1 MPNAVSGRVVKT
13 RTRTPG
19 RPTVG
24 RSNSTPSLRPIQFR
38 CIVSTRSGQP
48 GRRSHQASSSSA
60 YAVILKNQPSIS
72 RGVTS
77 ELHRQQRPSSTCSLA
92 RTVWQDGYH
101 LTVGR
106 FGTWV
111 TRNGSGS
118 SMASCIY
125 ASISTNVYRSLDI
138 IGLEFYMVSWQEQQR
153 GGGGAES
160 PNPLPRRLLLHAE
173 QIEGFIRLLHGVR
186 VLPVLVQRLGLV
198 QHRHGLLHLVAL
210 RVHRRRRVAPLLDE
224 RGAHVRRRRAG
235 RERQAHNDGGHCHE
249 RLHPCV
255 TPSHARLAPPF

>member
-92 RTVWQDGYH
+92 RTVWQEGH
-101 LTVGR
+101 LVTGEEVADRVVAHVTHVNAPGR
-106 FGTWV
+106 VRKHLEAVELRAARVFG
-111 TRNGSGS
+111 
-118 SMASCIY
+118 
-125 ASISTNVYRSLDI
+125 D
-138 IGLEFYMVSWQEQQR
+138 
-153 GGGGAES
+153 AELL
-160 PNPLPRRLLLHAE
+160 PLLPGPLPLRLDLPERVSVARHNWA
-173 QIEGFIRLLHGVR
+173 RVLHG
-186 VLPVLVQRLGLV
+186 
-198 QHRHGLLHLVAL
+198 
-210 RVHRRRRVAPLLDE
+210 
-224 RGAHVRRRRAG
+224 
-235 RERQAHNDGGHCHE
+235 
-249 RLHPCV
+249 
-255 TPSHARLAPPF
+255 